1 MRVGAA
7 SGGPCSW
14 LRCDDSALRSSGK
27 FELNTMMPSMALRLL
42 ESFSFTAVV
51 VQVFTDK
58 CIEGV
63 EPNKQRCAELVDKFG
78 DGNSSRACDR
88 L

>member
-1 MRVGAA
+1 
-7 SGGPCSW
+7 
-14 LRCDDSALRSSGK
+14 
-27 FELNTMMPSMALRLL
+27 MMPNMALRLL

-63 EPNKQRCAELVDKFG
+63 EPNKERCAELVDK
-78 DGNSSRACDR
+78 
-88 L
+88 